1 MGKYFTVEVKPTIPT
16 VASGQHA
23 EFADDELLFDWY
35 AFDVPKGTCRLL
47 HIDQEV
53 RPKGDSG
60 STVNEFD
67 LELFLAKPDKAGNAP
82 SSIGTVGAAALGSA
96 VNLSN
101 NIMGFIPNGNWEAHE
116 THLDSTAY
124 TQCKEANCSMF
135 FNNEAPPISGVPQGY
150 ERYYMAAICKG
161 AFNFVSGT
169 LINAG
174 DLTGPVMTVD
184 GIDPRLFLAVG
195 DTIAVTTTA
204 DTSVQKSMGVIKSMA
219 DANTITL
226 KEAFTTAVVNNDFV
240 YNVAPITFRLHFEK

>member
-67 LELFLAKPDKAGNAP
+67 LDLLLAKANQDGTAP
-82 SSIGTVGAAALGSA
+82 SSIGTVNSAALGSA

-101 NIMGFIPNGNWEAHE
+101 NMMGFIVRHIFIIIIVLISIFLIYV
-116 THLDSTAY
+116 HLY
-124 TQCKEANCSMF
+124 
-135 FNNEAPPISGVPQGY
+135 
-150 ERYYMAAICKG
+150 
-161 AFNFVSGT
+161 
-169 LINAG
+169 LI
-174 DLTGPVMTVD
+174 D
-184 GIDPRLFLAVG
+184 
-195 DTIAVTTTA
+195 
-204 DTSVQKSMGVIKSMA
+204 IKIIM
-219 DANTITL
+219 
-226 KEAFTTAVVNNDFV
+226 
-240 YNVAPITFRLHFEK
+240 